1 MNQRL
6 LKNGENINSQ
16 DITLFC
22 FPFAG
27 GGASTYTSWIKKL
40 KDKITVCP
48 IQLPGRE
55 ERIMEKPYTDMSELL
70 RDLTDEIVIAIKGKY
85 VLWGH
90 SMGGK
95 IAYELEKYLENKG
108 YQAQCIF
115 ASGCRIPNIPEP
127 NPIYHLKDEAFKR
140 ELERFGGTP
149 KKVLENKELLDFFLP
164 MLRADFTLAD
174 TYCDNSMTVL
184 HSPSTERSAYIIF
197 TSGTTGEPKGVEIS
211 HRSAWN
217 TINEVNK
224 ICCVDEHSKILSV
237 SALEFDLSVYDIFGI
252 LSEGGTVVVTSENA
266 RRDAAVWANAIMDY
280 NITVWNS
287 VPYLLNM
294 LLTVAET
301 EGKVFPSLKKV
312 ILSGDWIGLDLP
324 ERLKRIAPNAEMLAM
339 GGATE
344 AAIWSN
350 FIQVQLPLPSKWVSI
365 PYGKPL
371 AGQLYRVVDQ
381 AGKDC
386 PNWVSGELWIGGDG
400 VAKGYI
406 SDDLL
411 TEEKFVYENGIRW
424 YKTGDMGR
432 FWPDGTIEF
441 LGRKDTQVKI
451 RGHRIEMGEIES
463 ILNQYPGIISSVVDV
478 VGIKESK
485 KIYAYIISRQKK
497 LDFKSIEQFL
507 KSYLPEYMIPSK
519 FVMGEKIPLSLN
531 GKVERSY
538 VSRILE
544 ENLNVESV
552 DYEEPIGTTETTIS
566 LIWKKVL
573 KIEKLSRNDDFFE
586 VGGDSL
592 KAVSIMSQLKQ
603 KNLVPINTSVQ
614 ILFTNSTIKKF
625 AEQVNRLN
633 MEENQETEIDTI

>member
-1 MNQRL
+1 M
-6 LKNGENINSQ
+6 
-16 DITLFC
+16 
-22 FPFAG
+22 
-27 GGASTYTSWIKKL
+27 
-40 KDKITVCP
+40 
-48 IQLPGRE
+48 
-55 ERIMEKPYTDMSELL
+55 
-70 RDLTDEIVIAIKGKY
+70 
-85 VLWGH
+85 
-90 SMGGK
+90 
-95 IAYELEKYLENKG
+95 
-108 YQAQCIF
+108 
-115 ASGCRIPNIPEP
+115 
-127 NPIYHLKDEAFKR
+127 
-140 ELERFGGTP
+140 
-149 KKVLENKELLDFFLP
+149 
-164 MLRADFTLAD
+164 
-174 TYCDNSMTVL
+174 
-184 HSPSTERSAYIIF
+184 
-197 TSGTTGEPKGVEIS
+197 
-211 HRSAWN
+211 
-217 TINEVNK
+217 NK

-552 DYEEPIGTTETTIS
+552 DYEEPIGTTETTIIV
-566 LIWKKVL
+566 LI
-573 KIEKLSRNDDFFE
+573 SH
-586 VGGDSL
+586 
-592 KAVSIMSQLKQ
+592 
-603 KNLVPINTSVQ
+603 
-614 ILFTNSTIKKF
+614 
-625 AEQVNRLN
+625 
-633 MEENQETEIDTI
+633 

>member
-1 MNQRL
+1 M
-6 LKNGENINSQ
+6 
-16 DITLFC
+16 
-22 FPFAG
+22 
-27 GGASTYTSWIKKL
+27 
-40 KDKITVCP
+40 
-48 IQLPGRE
+48 
-55 ERIMEKPYTDMSELL
+55 
-70 RDLTDEIVIAIKGKY
+70 
-85 VLWGH
+85 
-90 SMGGK
+90 
-95 IAYELEKYLENKG
+95 
-108 YQAQCIF
+108 
-115 ASGCRIPNIPEP
+115 
-127 NPIYHLKDEAFKR
+127 
-140 ELERFGGTP
+140 
-149 KKVLENKELLDFFLP
+149 
-164 MLRADFTLAD
+164 
-174 TYCDNSMTVL
+174 
-184 HSPSTERSAYIIF
+184 
-197 TSGTTGEPKGVEIS
+197 
-211 HRSAWN
+211 
-217 TINEVNK
+217 
-224 ICCVDEHSKILSV
+224 
-237 SALEFDLSVYDIFGI
+237 
-252 LSEGGTVVVTSENA
+252 
-266 RRDAAVWANAIMDY
+266 
-280 NITVWNS
+280 
-287 VPYLLNM
+287 NM

>member
-1 MNQRL
+1 M
-6 LKNGENINSQ
+6 
-16 DITLFC
+16 
-22 FPFAG
+22 
-27 GGASTYTSWIKKL
+27 
-40 KDKITVCP
+40 
-48 IQLPGRE
+48 
-55 ERIMEKPYTDMSELL
+55 
-70 RDLTDEIVIAIKGKY
+70 
-85 VLWGH
+85 
-90 SMGGK
+90 
-95 IAYELEKYLENKG
+95 
-108 YQAQCIF
+108 
-115 ASGCRIPNIPEP
+115 
-127 NPIYHLKDEAFKR
+127 
-140 ELERFGGTP
+140 
-149 KKVLENKELLDFFLP
+149 
-164 MLRADFTLAD
+164 
-174 TYCDNSMTVL
+174 
-184 HSPSTERSAYIIF
+184 
-197 TSGTTGEPKGVEIS
+197 
-211 HRSAWN
+211 
-217 TINEVNK
+217 
-224 ICCVDEHSKILSV
+224 
-237 SALEFDLSVYDIFGI
+237 
-252 LSEGGTVVVTSENA
+252 
-266 RRDAAVWANAIMDY
+266 WANAIMDY